1 MRKAL
6 IWSLPILTL
15 LLSISAVEAQQPKKV
30 PRVGLIAPTPR
41 LLAFQKGLRDLGYTE
56 GKNIVIEHRHTQGRL
71 DRIPSLVAELVQ
83 LNVDALVVEPQ
94 PAIHAAKK
102 ATKTIPVIM
111 VSSVDPVVAGHVDSL
126 ARPGGNVTGFSV
138 LSRDL
143 SAKRVELLKDVLP
156 NMTRL
161 AVLWDT
167 QGPGPKVAFKEYE
180 AAGRAFKLNFQ
191 SLGVSGPKPDLERAF
206 QAAKNAR
213 RDALIIVSNPLI
225 AFHQGQV
232 HKLAARERLPSMY
245 ENKQYVESG
254 GLLSYGAN
262 PSDSF
267 YRAAYYVDRI
277 LKGAKPADLPVEQ
290 PTKFEFVINLKTA
303 KQIGLTIPPNVLAR
317 ADKVIK

>member
-1 MRKAL
+1 MA
-6 IWSLPILTL
+6 IFLPFIITLAAAFLTPL
-15 LLSISAVEAQQPKKV
+15 CAQAQQTKKV
-30 PRVGLIAPTPR
+30 PRIGLISASDR
-41 LLAFQKGLRDLGYTE
+41 FQAFRQGLRDLGYTE
-56 GKNIVIEHRHTQGRL
+56 GKNIVIEHRHHQGRL
-71 DRIPSLVAELVQ
+71 DLIPSLVAELVE
-83 LNVDALVVEPQ
+83 LNVDALVVESQ
-94 PAIHAAKK
+94 QAIRTARK

-126 ARPGGNVTGFSV
+126 ARPGGNVTGISQ

-143 SAKRVELLKDVLP
+143 SAKRVELLKEVLP
-156 NMTRL
+156 NMRRL

-180 AAGRAFKLNFQ
+180 AAAHAFKLDFQ
-191 SLGVSGPKPDLERAF
+191 SLGVSGPNPDLERAF
-206 QAAKNAR
+206 HVAKNAR

-225 AFHQGQV
+225 GFHQGLV
-232 HKLAARERLPSMY
+232 LRLASMERLPSMY
-245 ENKQYVESG
+245 ESKTYVESG

-277 LKGAKPADLPVEQ
+277 LKGAKPADFPVEQ
-290 PTKFEFVINLKTA
+290 PTKFELVINLKTA
-303 KQIGLTIPPNVLAR
+303 RQIGLTIPPNVLAR